1 MFCQVVCMLW
11 AAIVNKIMSG
21 CELVMSQLMLEGV
34 GSFCLNCLGFAMLG
48 LEQLGEAAKQDFLT
62 SPWAVRPAGT
72 NIALN
77 NHSIMQSLPH
87 NKSCI

>member
-1 MFCQVVCMLW
+1 
-11 AAIVNKIMSG
+11 
-21 CELVMSQLMLEGV
+21 MLEGV
-34 GSFCLNCLGFAMLG
+34 GSFGLHCLGFAKLG

-77 NHSIMQSLPH
+77 IHSNPRLQKFKPSGTISEVQCGHTSPDANGCFSLV
-87 NKSCI
+87 KF